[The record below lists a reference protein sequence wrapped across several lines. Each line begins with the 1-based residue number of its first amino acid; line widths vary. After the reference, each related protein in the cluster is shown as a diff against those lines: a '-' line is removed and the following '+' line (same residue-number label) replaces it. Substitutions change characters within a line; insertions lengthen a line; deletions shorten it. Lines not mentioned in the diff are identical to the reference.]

1 MELKGIRRILDIY
14 ENKTK
19 NMEEQTKLLNQVYM
33 KYYNQY
39 GENDTDDV
47 QISVILDR
55 IDELQSEIENLN
67 T

>member
-1 MELKGIRRILDIY
+1 MKFLNYLITQKLKKQTTKTME
-14 ENKTK
+14 T
-19 NMEEQTKLLNQVYM
+19 TKLLNQVYM
-33 KYYNQY
+33 EYYNQY

>member
-1 MELKGIRRILDIY
+1 MKFLNYLITQKLKKQTTKTME
-14 ENKTK
+14 T
-19 NMEEQTKLLNQVYM
+19 TKLLNQVYM

-39 GENDTDDV
+39 GENDTNDV

-55 IDELQSEIENLN
+55 INELQSEIQNLN

>member
-1 MELKGIRRILDIY
+1 ME
-14 ENKTK
+14 T
-19 NMEEQTKLLNQVYM
+19 TKLLDQVYM

-39 GENDTDDV
+39 GEKGENDF

-55 IDELQSEIENLN
+55 IDELQTEIKNLN

>member
-1 MELKGIRRILDIY
+1 MKFLNYLITQKLKKQTTKTME
-14 ENKTK
+14 T
-19 NMEEQTKLLNQVYM
+19 TKLLNQVYM
-33 KYYNQY
+33 EYYNQY

-55 IDELQSEIENLN
+55 INELQSEIQNLN

>member
-1 MELKGIRRILDIY
+1 ME
-14 ENKTK
+14 T
-19 NMEEQTKLLNQVYM
+19 TKLLDQVYM

-55 IDELQSEIENLN
+55 IDELQSEIKNLN

>member
-1 MELKGIRRILDIY
+1 MARRRKFKQLKPTKTME
-14 ENKTK
+14 T
-19 NMEEQTKLLNQVYM
+19 TKLLNQVYM
-33 KYYNQY
+33 EYYNQY

>member
-1 MELKGIRRILDIY
+1 MELKGIRRILSIY

-19 NMEEQTKLLNQVYM
+19 TMETTKLLDQVYM

-39 GENDTDDV
+39 GEKGENDF

-55 IDELQSEIENLN
+55 IDELQEEIRNLN